1 MAATQQAIEWARAAA
16 AGAAEKLASEIIALD
31 VSDHVVITDVFVV
44 ASAPSD
50 RQVKAVVDEVEE
62 RLRQVGAKPIR
73 REGLDEA
80 RWVLLDYG
88 DIVVHVQQSE
98 DREFY
103 ALERLWKDCP
113 VIDVLDHDKGADASG
128 AVEDEAE

>member
-16 AGAAEKLASEIIALD
+16 SGAAEKLASEIIALD

-73 REGLDEA
+73 REGMDEA

-113 VIDVLDHDKGADASG
+113 VIDVLDADGDDAVG
-128 AVEDEAE
+128 PVEDEAE

>member
-1 MAATQQAIEWARAAA
+1 MAVTQRSIDLARAAA
-16 AGAAEKLASEIIALD
+16 SGAAEKQADEILALD
-31 VSDHVVITDVFVV
+31 VSDHLVITDVFLV

-50 RQVKAVVDEVEE
+50 RQVRAVVDEVEE
-62 RLRQVGAKPIR
+62 RLRELDAKPVR
-73 REGLDEA
+73 REGLQEG

-88 DIVVHVQQSE
+88 DIVVHIQQTE

-113 VIDVLDHDKGADASG
+113 VIDLPSSDGDV
-128 AVEDEAE
+128 DESSQAETD